1 MSDKVLT
8 LGQLLP
14 LVEQA
19 KAQGQRVVLTN
30 GVFDLL
36 HVGHVRYLKEAKSLG
51 DFLIV
56 GLNSDASAARL
67 KGEGRPILPQE
78 QRAEA
83 LSALECVDGV
93 VIFEQ
98 DTAEELVVAIKPH
111 IYVKGGDY
119 TSDRLPEARVVT
131 AYGGEVRIL
140 PLTPG
145 ISTSDIL
152 RRIVERLG

>member
-145 ISTSDIL
+145 ISTNDIL